1 MAQSSR
7 PSLVSIASAYVSDES
22 NVVCVLHACTYAQ
35 ACVHDLCTVIEGWE
49 AWILHT
55 SGANR
60 RRIIN
65 ALTQTSLKR
74 TLSLIVGVGLTLLH
88 WIRLVVFDSFL
99 SLLFFFGKY
108 SMCEIVRGYFVSY
121 CLISVWLRLV
131 SSWLDV
137 DFSFPFLF
145 LGIILV
151 LEILEMEI
159 LFGIWKSISNFEKNC
174 RRMDRWNFFFF
185 RILIFEIVNL
195 LATDIDCIARVP
207 TKTFFFNSSTSI
219 LKFSILWI
227 RGRSVN
233 PITCFSNPS
242 SSGTKRYS
250 RFVVREVNRHGS

>member
-1 MAQSSR
+1 
-7 PSLVSIASAYVSDES
+7 
-22 NVVCVLHACTYAQ
+22 
-35 ACVHDLCTVIEGWE
+35 
-49 AWILHT
+49 
-55 SGANR
+55 
-60 RRIIN
+60 
-65 ALTQTSLKR
+65 
-74 TLSLIVGVGLTLLH
+74 
-88 WIRLVVFDSFL
+88 
-99 SLLFFFGKY
+99 
-108 SMCEIVRGYFVSY
+108 MCEIVRGYFVSY

-131 SSWLDV
+131 LSWLDV

-159 LFGIWKSISNFEKNC
+159 LFGIWSNFEKNW
-174 RRMDRWNFFFF
+174 RKMDRWNFFFF
-185 RILIFEIVNL
+185 RISIFEIVNL
-195 LATDIDCIARVP
+195 LATNIDCIARVP

>member
-99 SLLFFFGKY
+99 FLLFFWKIFDVWNCQRILCFLLFDIG
-108 SMCEIVRGYFVSY
+108 
-121 CLISVWLRLV
+121 LIEVGIELIGCRLFF
-131 SSWLDV
+131 S
-137 DFSFPFLF
+137 FSFP
-145 LGIILV
+145 GY
-151 LEILEMEI
+151 
-159 LFGIWKSISNFEKNC
+159 NFSFRNI
-174 RRMDRWNFFFF
+174 RNGNFVWN
-185 RILIFEIVNL
+185 LK
-195 LATDIDCIARVP
+195 IDF
-207 TKTFFFNSSTSI
+207 KFDQI
-219 LKFSILWI
+219 LKKIEEEWIDEISFSSEFRSIYLKSWI
-227 RGRSVN
+227 
-233 PITCFSNPS
+233 
-242 SSGTKRYS
+242 Y
-250 RFVVREVNRHGS
+250 